1 MSGPQLGRAQPEAL
15 GGAWRQ
21 VLQEHVGF
29 RQQPLE
35 HILRRLVLD
44 VEREAL
50 LRAVGPDEVRGQSL
64 DGLVIAARRIA
75 AAGALDLDHARA
87 HFGELAGRER
97 PGDDLLERDDGN
109 AFKRPHRNE
118 IFRPGR
124 GSPLI
129 SVRHSSPATTGCA
142 SVSTPVVTIS
152 PASRG
157 GASGWRFNSST
168 R

>member
-1 MSGPQLGRAQPEAL
+1 MFRAQLRRAQPQPLGRAR
-15 GGAWRQ
+15 RQ
-21 VLQEHVGF
+21 VLHEHVGF

-35 HILRRLVLD
+35 HLLRRVVLD

-50 LRAVGPDEVRGQSL
+50 LRAVGPHEVRGQAL
-64 DGLVIAARRIA
+64 DGLVVAARRIA
-75 AAGALDLDHARA
+75 AARALDLDHARP
-87 HFGELAGRER
+87 HFRQLAGRER
-97 PGDDLLERDDGN
+97 PGDHLLERDHGD
-109 AFKRPHRNE
+109 ALERPHRNE
-118 IFRPGR
+118 IFSPGR

-142 SVSTPVVTIS
+142 SVSTPVVRIS
-152 PASRG
+152 PARKG